1 MKRIGEVAYQLALP
15 AAARIHDVFHVLLLK
30 PFKVVPMDQPFPLL
44 LDIVQHHP
52 VLEPRAILKPRVLTI
67 EGANV
72 SKVLVWWQRLQPI
85 EATWEQVEEF

>member
-1 MKRIGEVAYQLALP
+1 
-15 AAARIHDVFHVLLLK
+15 
-30 PFKVVPMDQPFPLL
+30 MDQPFPLP

-52 VLEPRAILKPRVLTI
+52 VLEPRAILKLRVLTI

-85 EATWEQVEEF
+85 EATWEQVEEFQQAYPDFNLED